1 MNKTKR
7 TWLGILAAAFAALVL
22 AASLVLALPV
32 FARSADAA
40 SGAKTEN
47 SVAKISKSG
56 THYYDSLQEAI
67 DAAEGYAASSSPTIT
82 LLKDVTLTEQVTLD
96 VSQIAEGKY
105 IKIDG
110 DGYTLST
117 SSVVQPFRIVGGT
130 GVKADVEVRISDLTM
145 KSTVP
150 QAKLLSVEGGAF
162 TLVLD
167 AVTLDTTGSAQNDR
181 ALSVGWNSTAGGT
194 VGIEMTDSTIR
205 TSASGYA
212 VMTYNPVAL
221 NIENSSLYG
230 YAALYMYNDVYEN
243 GTGSAGSVVT
253 INGSAITSDNV
264 YNTGSQSD
272 FAAFVFKDNDI
283 KVDIFNSDITANAKG
298 TAHHGIVMFDTSTG
312 SSVYTEST
320 NVTVTGSTV
329 HYIMTAGGSGTLR
342 FGAGTRSNVPFD
354 FDHDDILVSGCT
366 SLQDG
371 AGYVVSA
378 TDPAATCGNIGC
390 ISLQNAI
397 DTAQEGQAATIVLQK
412 DVAENVTIPAG
423 KEIVLDLNGHSLT
436 AESGTA
442 ITNNGTLTIKDGT
455 AAGSGEGYIAGTVS
469 AASKAV
475 YSTGPLTIENG
486 IFCGVY
492 AVDTKC
498 ASVNISGGVFK
509 GGSSPAVQFNKS
521 GGSLTIA
528 GGSFTSESTGSGA
541 VYVSAA
547 DSVTIEDAAI
557 TGSTYGFYSKAKEA
571 TIGGNT
577 TIDATNIGA
586 KNLAAIYAIGTKLTL
601 KDNVVIE
608 QLIRLANGTTARIES
623 GTYHAK
629 LTNIATNGAV
639 SNGEFCIVGGTFVS
653 EDITAWFDPAWLI
666 EGKVRYALYSEQ
678 DTGEYVV
685 NQYNG
690 NDTNVV
696 FIGGYVAQ
704 VDGVKYEDLAAALN
718 AANGKTLKLLTNVTD
733 SLTIEETMTLD
744 LGIFG
749 VGTDATTLTVNSDA
763 TLTIEGN
770 GHVYGSIANNGNIV
784 LRGGTY
790 NAAEIE
796 IDWVDT
802 GRAIAYDSGDELY
815 TVSGDVGV
823 TLTRDGKAYHFSN
836 LYTPF
841 NAGIIQTGE
850 TLVLQKDVVGGITLG
865 ESRQGHA
872 YTIDMN
878 GHNIEGSFILYA
890 GTLNI
895 VNNGV
900 ARANATLSNTQRI
913 FQILPLASHDAK
925 LVLGQNIDLVSG
937 GEAVFIQTPIE
948 TEDITNLDTLQPVAV
963 LHSSANILSQNSF
976 AIVANGTGHGTEIVI
991 DGGSVK
997 TEGDAPAIYHPQ
1009 YGALTVKG
1017 GAVVE
1022 GATGIEIR
1030 NGILRVED
1038 ATIRSTADT
1047 FEVVET
1053 PDKGGSTV
1061 TGAAIAVT
1069 KYNNAKVPLKVTIG
1083 EATLQA
1089 KEEGKALYEGYPDS
1103 AEGTLPSGN
1112 TVGMKIDGATIEA
1125 PVESKNVTEFIES
1138 GTFKKVFAPAFLA
1151 KDTALYMNVD
1161 KTSFAVAPANE
1172 TPAGMQKVVAMIGDQ
1187 AYASLQDAVNAV
1199 PANADAPTTIVLV
1212 GGNADQTITG
1222 NGVIVQSG
1230 QNIIIDFNGKTY
1242 DINNNTVGSSGT
1254 ETNGFQLLDG
1264 STVVMKNGV
1273 IRSDHAKILLQNYC
1287 ALTLED
1293 MKLSS
1298 TVTGC
1303 YIVSNNFGSMTVT
1316 GDTEIIADST
1326 KGQVAFDVY
1335 FGMSANYYGGI
1346 EINFTEDF
1354 TGKVEGAIEYGRA
1367 ASASGVEDW
1376 QEKASLSIA
1385 ADDTAVFDV
1394 SFEMETGANEENANI
1409 NIESGTFKKVFAP
1422 AFLAKDTALYM
1433 NGDKTSFAV
1442 ASANETPAGMQK
1454 VVAMIDDQVYA
1465 SLQDAITAAKDNE
1478 TVTLVANVTE
1488 QVTVPQGKT
1497 LTLDLFG
1504 HTLTYNE
1511 GKTLVNKGH
1520 LTIVSTGDRGT
1531 ISGATTAVYNGEN
1544 SENEDIPTQ
1553 LYDITLSLRNVI
1565 LISTGSVG
1573 AVTLNNNFA
1582 KIVSIDGC
1590 EIEAPAGTTA
1600 ISNSGSIEEIS
1611 DTTIKVEDSTG
1622 LFEASGKAIVLTG
1635 HPSIEGSG
1643 VVSSVSACDITGDI
1657 EVAKSSAGERTG
1669 SIVVGSDTKL
1679 NDGSE
1684 FVCGDGYYVFKNAD
1698 GNFTAGAEDVVV
1710 EAGAL
1715 AVIGDQAYASLQAA
1729 INAAKDGNTVTLL
1742 ADVVLTETVT
1752 IEKDLTLD
1760 LGSWTLTAP
1769 QNAAALVIEAGD
1781 VTIKGAAVQE
1791 KSSARAQI
1799 VGGAQADRVIVIKTN
1814 GTAAIESVSI
1824 QLDTTVNKIDEVAVL
1839 AAAVEING
1847 AKSVVLNG
1855 VAVEMNVVA
1864 ASGDSN
1870 NNVEGILI
1878 VNTGEAEIKESVLRV
1893 SLTAAESI
1901 ANAQLQLHGIHAE
1914 RTHLTVDTVDITT
1927 RCSGRCQDTGIVF
1940 YGAMTQDQV
1949 TAEGASEQYKVL
1961 NVINCNIDACIIG
1974 ISGNGGGT
1982 NHGTIMNIVDTK
1994 VDYSDRP
2001 NGAGVIGTGIY
2012 HPQYGILNVSG
2023 NDTYIIGGAGIEIR
2037 SGELNLAGGTVVG
2050 TDPLGHWSGGS
2061 GNTVGGAAVAV
2072 SQHTT
2077 ELPITVSITGGTLEA
2092 TGENGRSVY
2101 ELDTVESD
2109 EPSKGVA
2116 LSLTGGIYNAPV
2128 ESDNLTHFIEGGRFK
2143 TLPAAKYCSEDFAPV
2158 YSNGYFDVVPS
2169 TALKEAKAEAQADV
2183 RAYAAVLGLD
2193 WSDIQAAAADEE
2205 HANHDRASAVMTQY
2219 EAIAEAADTLAVK
2232 TSRAAALEK
2241 VKEYASALEASFEAY
2256 KKEKIKG
2263 EELAAALAGKEGE
2276 ADDVVLSTSVI
2287 AALYEAPTKE
2297 LFELYYANVLKE
2309 IADIRAF
2316 REEIAE
2322 QTAALKALDEALE
2335 ALDGALLGENGA
2347 LGTLQ
2352 SEIKNAIAAAQN
2364 AITGATADGTGGMSL
2379 KEVYDKLNTT
2389 IGEIRSE
2396 VTQALSKLQTDLTAV
2411 KNGMLNDTD
2420 LEQLLSGIQTK
2431 LDTAVTAIK
2440 DGDGNS
2446 IANAVSSIETA
2457 FGTLQT
2463 ELKSTI
2469 AEVKTQAD
2477 TLLTLFAKESDGY
2490 YTMKELAATL
2500 ATLATPEDLT
2510 SIQTTL
2516 TAITDAQEKME
2527 DAIAGVKTEMT
2538 AQTDAIDSAL
2548 TALTGKVDTLTGS
2561 LAAVNSGLTEKID
2574 ALQASA
2580 TALSTA
2586 LSALASK
2593 TDVAA
2598 VAADLKAAAEQLN
2611 AVKASV
2617 DSIAV
2622 QVSAAAAVEE
2632 AKTEGVAEIE
2642 AWLNAYLDEILG
2654 NETAGLVRASAYTA
2668 ETTEGEL
2675 YARLVESFGEDNA
2688 GLVLKYYNEALAA
2701 IDAAESVSDV
2711 TSAVSTFKAQV
2722 ASVEAAA
2729 GNAPSFTVTYILLAA
2744 VLVVALVAL
2753 LVLLLKRSPAPAPAP
2768 APASAPASE
2777 PASTAPA
2784 AEETAAAEAASEA
2797 EGDVIVLPELEEDQ
2811 EHVVIAA
2818 TTRTFDEAYEALAET
2833 ARSLFDRVKAYALTK
2848 EDAAESMQSSGVCVK
2863 RGGKLIVK
2871 LTVRRGNPVALFRI
2885 ENDLVKDFRRNAE
2898 SPVKLKVRATELVLH
2913 EEGDLEAAY
2922 AMVDLAVE
2930 QIERDIENAKER
2942 RREARRA
2949 RRLQNQAA
2957 AQTDETDKE
2966 D

>member
-40 SGAKTEN
+40 IGAQTEN

-56 THYYDSLQEAI
+56 THYYDSLQKAI

-96 VSQIAEGKY
+96 VSQIAEGRY
-105 IKIDG
+105 IKING
-110 DGYTLST
+110 DGCTLST
-117 SSVVQPFRIVGGT
+117 SSVEQPFRIVGGT

-221 NIENSSLYG
+221 NIESSTLCG
-230 YAALYMYNDVYEN
+230 YAALYMYNDVYKN
-243 GTGSAGSVVT
+243 GTGSATSVVT
-253 INGSAITSDNV
+253 INGSVITSDNV

-283 KVDIFNSDITANAKG
+283 KVDIFNSDITANANG
-298 TAHHGIVMFDTSTG
+298 TSLHGVVLFDASTG

-320 NVTVTGSTV
+320 SVTVTGDTV
-329 HYIMTAGGSGTLR
+329 HYIITNEGGSGTLR

-366 SLQDG
+366 PLQDG

-397 DTAQEGQAATIVLQK
+397 DTAQEGQAVTIVLKK

-442 ITNNGTLTIKDGT
+442 ITNNGTLTIKDDT

-469 AASKAV
+469 AASTVSATSKAV

-486 IFCGVY
+486 IFCGGY

-547 DSVTIEDAAI
+547 DSVTIKDAAI

-629 LTNIATNGAV
+629 LTNIATSGAV
-639 SNGEFCIVGGTFVS
+639 STGEFCIVGGIFVS

-666 EGKVRYALYSEQ
+666 DGEVRYALYSEQ

-685 NQYNG
+685 NQYHE
-690 NDTNVV
+690 NDTNAV

-704 VDGVKYEDLAAALN
+704 VDGMKYEDLAAALS

-733 SLTIEETMTLD
+733 PLTIEATMTLD

-749 VGTDATTLTVNSDA
+749 VGTDATTLTVNSGA
-763 TLTIEGN
+763 ILTIEGD
-770 GHVYGSIANNGNIV
+770 GHVYGSIENNGNIV

-790 NAAEIE
+790 NAAEIK
-796 IDWVDT
+796 IDWVDAD
-802 GRAIAYDSGDELY
+802 RAIAYDSGDELY

-823 TLTRDGKAYHFSN
+823 TLTRGGKAYHFSN

-878 GHNIEGSFILYA
+878 GHNIEGSFMLIA

-913 FQILPLASHDAK
+913 FQILPSANCGATLT
-925 LVLGQNIDLVSG
+925 LGQNIDLVSG
-937 GEAVFIQTPIE
+937 EEAVFIQTPIM
-948 TEDITNLDTLQPVAV
+948 TEDITDLDTLQPVAI

-1038 ATIRSTADT
+1038 ATIRSTADA

-1053 PDKGGSTV
+1053 PNKGGSTV

-1089 KEEGKALYEGYPDS
+1089 SKEGKALYEGYPDS
-1103 AEGTLPSGN
+1103 TEGTLPSGN
-1112 TVGMKIDGATIEA
+1112 TVEMKIDGATIEA
-1125 PVESKNVTEFIES
+1125 PVESKNVTEFIKS
-1138 GTFKKVFAPAFLA
+1138 GTFKTQDGTPIDVTEYLVDGMAQNTSGTVVPEAE
-1151 KDTALYMNVD
+1151 KDA
-1161 KTSFAVAPANE
+1161 
-1172 TPAGMQKVVAMIGDQ
+1172 VAMIGNTYYDT
-1187 AYASLQDAVNAV
+1187 LQDAVNAV
-1199 PANADAPTTIVLV
+1199 PANADAPTMIVLV

-1254 ETNGFQLLDG
+1254 ETNGFQLLGG

-1367 ASASGVEDW
+1367 ASASGVADW

-1442 ASANETPAGMQK
+1442 APANETPAGMQK

-1465 SLQDAITAAKDNE
+1465 SLQDAITAAKD
-1478 TVTLVANVTE
+1478 
-1488 QVTVPQGKT
+1488 
-1497 LTLDLFG
+1497 D
-1504 HTLTYNE
+1504 
-1511 GKTLVNKGH
+1511 
-1520 LTIVSTGDRGT
+1520 D
-1531 ISGATTAVYNGEN
+1531 
-1544 SENEDIPTQ
+1544 
-1553 LYDITLSLRNVI
+1553 
-1565 LISTGSVG
+1565 
-1573 AVTLNNNFA
+1573 
-1582 KIVSIDGC
+1582 
-1590 EIEAPAGTTA
+1590 
-1600 ISNSGSIEEIS
+1600 
-1611 DTTIKVEDSTG
+1611 
-1622 LFEASGKAIVLTG
+1622 
-1635 HPSIEGSG
+1635 
-1643 VVSSVSACDITGDI
+1643 
-1657 EVAKSSAGERTG
+1657 
-1669 SIVVGSDTKL
+1669 
-1679 NDGSE
+1679 
-1684 FVCGDGYYVFKNAD
+1684 
-1698 GNFTAGAEDVVV
+1698 
-1710 EAGAL
+1710 
-1715 AVIGDQAYASLQAA
+1715 
-1729 INAAKDGNTVTLL
+1729 TVTLL
-1742 ADVVLTETVT
+1742 ADIVLTETVT

-1781 VTIKGAAVQE
+1781 ATIKGAAVQG

-1824 QLDTTVNKIDEVAVL
+1824 QLNTTVNKIDEVAVL

-1855 VAVEMNVVA
+1855 VVVEMNVVA
-1864 ASGDSN
+1864 ASGDSS

-1878 VNTGEAEIKESVLRV
+1878 VNTGEVEIKESVLRV
-1893 SLTAAESI
+1893 SLTTAASI

-1914 RTHLTVDTVDITT
+1914 QTHLTVDTVDITT

-1940 YGAMTQDQV
+1940 YGAMTQDQA
-1949 TAEGASEQYKVL
+1949 TAESASEQYKVL

-2050 TDPLGHWSGGS
+2050 TDPLGHWSGDS

-2116 LSLTGGIYNAPV
+2116 LLLTGGTYNAPV
-2128 ESDNLTHFIEGGRFK
+2128 ESDNLTQFIEGGRFK

-2158 YSNGYFDVVPS
+2158 YSNGYFDVIPS
-2169 TALKEAKAEAQADV
+2169 TALKEAKADAQADV

-2193 WSDIQAAAADEE
+2193 WSDIQDAAADEA
-2205 HANHDRASAVMTQY
+2205 HADHDLASAVMAQY
-2219 EAIAEAADTLAVK
+2219 DAIAEAADTLAVK
-2232 TSRAAALEK
+2232 TIRATALEK
-2241 VKEYASALEASFEAY
+2241 VEEYASALEAAFEDY
-2256 KKEKIKG
+2256 KKDKIKG
-2263 EELAAALAGKEGE
+2263 EELAAALAGEEGE

-2297 LFELYYANVLKE
+2297 LFDLYYENVLEE

-2316 REEIAE
+2316 REEIAR
-2322 QTAALKALDEALE
+2322 QTAALKVLDDALE
-2335 ALDGALLGENGA
+2335 ALDGALLGADGA

-2379 KEVYDKLNTT
+2379 KDVHDELNKT
-2389 IGEIRSE
+2389 IGKIRSE
-2396 VTQALSKLQTDLTAV
+2396 VAQALSSLQSDLTAV
-2411 KNGMLNDTD
+2411 KNGMLNNAD
-2420 LEQLLSGIQTK
+2420 LEKLLSDIQTK
-2431 LDTAVTAIK
+2431 LDTAVTAITG
-2440 DGDGNS
+2440 GDGNS
-2446 IANAVSSIETA
+2446 IANAVNSIETA
-2457 FGTLQT
+2457 FTTLQT
-2463 ELKSTI
+2463 TLVGKIE
-2469 AEVKTQAD
+2469 AVKTQAD
-2477 TLLTLFAKESDGY
+2477 TLLTLFAKDSDGY

-2527 DAIAGVKTEMT
+2527 DAIAGVKTELT

-2632 AKTEGVAEIE
+2632 AKTEGAAEIE

-2768 APASAPASE
+2768 ASAPASE
-2777 PASTAPA
+2777 PASESPAPA
-2784 AEETAAAEAASEA
+2784 AEETAAAEAPSEA

-2818 TTRTFDEAYEALAET
+2818 TTRTFDEAYEALDET

-2957 AQTDETDKE
+2957 AQTDETDKTDKE

>member
-40 SGAKTEN
+40 GGAQTEN

-96 VSQIAEGKY
+96 VSQIAEGRY
-105 IKIDG
+105 IKING
-110 DGYTLST
+110 DEYTLST
-117 SSVVQPFRIVGGT
+117 SSVEQPFRIVGGT

-181 ALSVGWNSTAGGT
+181 ALSVGWESTAGGT

-212 VMTYNPVAL
+212 VMTYNPVVL
-221 NIENSSLYG
+221 NIENSSLCG
-230 YAALYMYNDVYEN
+230 YAALYMYNDVYKN

-253 INGSAITSDNV
+253 INGSTITSDNV
-264 YNTGSQSD
+264 YNAGSQSD
-272 FAAFVFKDNDI
+272 FAAFVFKDNNI

-547 DSVTIEDAAI
+547 DSVTIKDAAI

-629 LTNIATNGAV
+629 LTNIATSGAV

-666 EGKVRYALYSEQ
+666 EGEVRYALYSEQ

-685 NQYNG
+685 NQYHE

-704 VDGVKYEDLAAALN
+704 VDGVKYEDLAVALN
-718 AANGKTLKLLTNVTD
+718 AANGTTLKLLTNVTD
-733 SLTIEETMTLD
+733 PLTIEATMTLD

-749 VGTDATTLTVNSDA
+749 VGTDATTLTVNSGA
-763 TLTIEGN
+763 TLTIEGD
-770 GHVYGSIANNGNIV
+770 GYVYGSIENNGNIV

-790 NAAEIE
+790 NAAEIK
-796 IDWVDT
+796 IDWVDAD
-802 GRAIAYDSGDELY
+802 RAIAYDSGDELY

-823 TLTRDGKAYHFSN
+823 TLTRGGKAYHFSN

-913 FQILPLASHDAK
+913 FQILPSASYDAK

-937 GEAVFIQTPIE
+937 GEAVFIQTPIM
-948 TEDITNLDTLQPVAV
+948 TEDITDLDTLQPVAV

-997 TEGDAPAIYHPQ
+997 TEGGAPAIYHPQ

-1038 ATIRSTADT
+1038 ATIRSTADA
-1047 FEVVET
+1047 FEAVET

-1089 KEEGKALYEGYPDS
+1089 KEEGKALYEGYSDS

-1112 TVGMKIDGATIEA
+1112 TVEMKIDGATIEA

-1138 GTFKKVFAPAFLA
+1138 GTFKTQDGTPINVTDYLVDGMAQNTSGTVVPETE
-1151 KDTALYMNVD
+1151 KDA
-1161 KTSFAVAPANE
+1161 
-1172 TPAGMQKVVAMIGDQ
+1172 VAMIGDTYYNTLQ
-1187 AYASLQDAVNAV
+1187 AAVNAV

-1254 ETNGFQLLDG
+1254 ETNGFQLLGG

-1442 ASANETPAGMQK
+1442 APANETPAEMQK
-1454 VVAMIDDQVYA
+1454 VVAMIDDQVYE
-1465 SLQDAITAAKDNE
+1465 SLQDAITAAQDNE

-1497 LTLDLFG
+1497 LTLDLHG
-1504 HTLTYNE
+1504 YKLTYSE
-1511 GKTLVNKGH
+1511 EKTLVNKGH

-1531 ISGATTAVYNGEN
+1531 ISGVTTAVYNGEN

-1565 LISTGSVG
+1565 LTSTKSVG
-1573 AVTLNNNFA
+1573 AVTLNNNYA

-1590 EIEAPAGTTA
+1590 EIKAPDGMTA
-1600 ISNSGSIEEIS
+1600 ISNSGSIEKIS
-1611 DTTIKVEDSTG
+1611 DTTIKVEDSSDWIG
-1622 LFEASGKAIVLTG
+1622 GPGKAIVLTG
-1635 HPSIEGSG
+1635 HPSCEGSG

-1657 EVAKSSAGERTG
+1657 EVAKSSGGERTG
-1669 SIVVGSDTKL
+1669 SIVVGSDTTL
-1679 NDGSE
+1679 NKGSE

-1729 INAAKDGNTVTLL
+1729 ITAAKDGDTVTLL
-1742 ADVVLTETVT
+1742 ADIVLTETVT

-1781 VTIKGAAVQE
+1781 VTIKGAAVQG

-1824 QLDTTVNKIDEVAVL
+1824 QLNTTVNKIDEVAVL

-1855 VAVEMNVVA
+1855 VVVEMNVVA
-1864 ASGDSN
+1864 ASGDSS

-1878 VNTGEAEIKESVLRV
+1878 VNTGEVEIKESVLRV
-1893 SLTAAESI
+1893 SLTTAASI

-1914 RTHLTVDTVDITT
+1914 QTHLTVDTVDITT

-1940 YGAMTQDQV
+1940 YGAMTQDQA

-2012 HPQYGILNVSG
+2012 HPQYGILNVFG

-2050 TDPLGHWSGGS
+2050 TDPLGHWSGDS

-2116 LSLTGGIYNAPV
+2116 LLLTGGTYNAPV
-2128 ESDNLTHFIEGGRFK
+2128 ESKNLTQFIEGGRFK

-2158 YSNGYFDVVPS
+2158 YSNGYFDVIPS
-2169 TALKEAKAEAQADV
+2169 TALKEAKADAQADV
-2183 RAYAAVLGLD
+2183 RAYAVALGLD
-2193 WSDIQAAAADEE
+2193 WSDIQAAAADEG
-2205 HANHDRASAVMTQY
+2205 HANHDLASAVMTQY
-2219 EAIAEAADTLAVK
+2219 NAIAEAVDTLAVK

-2241 VKEYASALEASFEAY
+2241 VKEYASALEAAFEAY

-2263 EELAAALAGKEGE
+2263 EELAAALAGEEGE

-2316 REEIAE
+2316 REEIAG
-2322 QTAALKALDEALE
+2322 QTAALKTLDDALE
-2335 ALDGALLGENGA
+2335 ALDDALLGENGA

-2352 SEIKNAIAAAQN
+2352 SEIEDAIAAAQN
-2364 AITGATADGTGGMSL
+2364 AITGAAADGTGGMSL
-2379 KEVYDKLNTT
+2379 KEVYNKLNTT
-2389 IGEIRSE
+2389 IEEIRSK
-2396 VTQALSKLQTDLTAV
+2396 VAQALSSLQSDLTAV
-2411 KNGMLNDTD
+2411 KNGMLNDAD
-2420 LEQLLSGIQTK
+2420 LEELLSDIQTK
-2431 LDTAVTAIK
+2431 LDTAVTEITG
-2440 DGDGNS
+2440 GDGNS
-2446 IANAVSSIETA
+2446 IANAVNSIERA
-2457 FGTLQT
+2457 FTTLQT
-2463 ELKSTI
+2463 GLESKI
-2469 AEVKTQAD
+2469 EAVKTQAD
-2477 TLLTLFAKESDGY
+2477 TLLTLFAKDSDGY

-2516 TAITDAQEKME
+2516 TAITNAQKEIK
-2527 DAIAGVKTEMT
+2527 DAIAGVKTELT

-2598 VAADLKAAAEQLN
+2598 VAADLKAASEQLN

-2632 AKTEGVAEIE
+2632 AKTEGAAEIE
-2642 AWLNAYLDEILG
+2642 AWLNAYLDKILG
-2654 NETAGLVRASAYTA
+2654 NETAGLVRAAAYTA

-2768 APASAPASE
+2768 ASAPASE
-2777 PASTAPA
+2777 PASESPAPA
-2784 AEETAAAEAASEA
+2784 AEETAAAEAPSEA

-2818 TTRTFDEAYEALAET
+2818 TTRTFDEAYEALDET

-2957 AQTDETDKE
+2957 AQTDETDKTDKE

>member
-7 TWLGILAAAFAALVL
+7 TWLGILAAVFAALVL

-40 SGAKTEN
+40 GGAQTEN

-96 VSQIAEGKY
+96 VSQIAEGRY
-105 IKIDG
+105 IKING
-110 DGYTLST
+110 DEYTLST
-117 SSVVQPFRIVGGT
+117 SSVEQPFRIVGGT

-181 ALSVGWNSTAGGT
+181 ALSVGWESTAGGT

-212 VMTYNPVAL
+212 VMTYNPVVL
-221 NIENSSLYG
+221 NIENSSLCG
-230 YAALYMYNDVYEN
+230 YAALYMYNDVYKN

-253 INGSAITSDNV
+253 INGSTITSDNV
-264 YNTGSQSD
+264 YNAGSQSD
-272 FAAFVFKDNDI
+272 FAAFVFKDNNI

-547 DSVTIEDAAI
+547 DSVTIKDAAI

-601 KDNVVIE
+601 KENVVIE

-629 LTNIATNGAV
+629 LTNIATSGAV

-666 EGKVRYALYSEQ
+666 EGEVRYALYSEQ

-685 NQYNG
+685 NQYHE

-704 VDGVKYEDLAAALN
+704 VDGVKYEDLAVALN
-718 AANGKTLKLLTNVTD
+718 AANGTTLKLLTNVTD
-733 SLTIEETMTLD
+733 PLTIEATMTLD

-749 VGTDATTLTVNSDA
+749 VGTDATTLTVNSGA
-763 TLTIEGN
+763 TLTIEGD
-770 GHVYGSIANNGNIV
+770 GYVYGSIENNGNIV

-790 NAAEIE
+790 NAAEIK
-796 IDWVDT
+796 IDWVDAD
-802 GRAIAYDSGDELY
+802 RAIAYDSGDELY

-823 TLTRDGKAYHFSN
+823 TLTRGGKAYHFSN

-913 FQILPLASHDAK
+913 FQILPSASYDAK

-937 GEAVFIQTPIE
+937 GEAVFIQTPIM
-948 TEDITNLDTLQPVAV
+948 TEDITDLDTLQPVAV

-997 TEGDAPAIYHPQ
+997 TEGGAPAIYHPQ

-1038 ATIRSTADT
+1038 ATIRSTADA
-1047 FEVVET
+1047 FEAVET

-1089 KEEGKALYEGYPDS
+1089 KEEGKALYEGYSDS

-1112 TVGMKIDGATIEA
+1112 TVEMKIDGATIEA

-1138 GTFKKVFAPAFLA
+1138 GTFKTQDGTPINVTDYLVDGMAQNTSGTVVPETE
-1151 KDTALYMNVD
+1151 KDA
-1161 KTSFAVAPANE
+1161 
-1172 TPAGMQKVVAMIGDQ
+1172 VAMIGDTYYNTLQ
-1187 AYASLQDAVNAV
+1187 AAVNAV

-1254 ETNGFQLLDG
+1254 ETNGFQLLGG

-1442 ASANETPAGMQK
+1442 APANETPAEMQK
-1454 VVAMIDDQVYA
+1454 VVAMIDDQVYE
-1465 SLQDAITAAKDNE
+1465 SLQDAIDAAKDNE

-1497 LTLDLFG
+1497 LTLDLHG
-1504 HTLTYNE
+1504 YKLTYSE
-1511 GKTLVNKGH
+1511 EKTLVNKGH

-1531 ISGATTAVYNGEN
+1531 ISGVTTAVYNGEN

-1565 LISTGSVG
+1565 LTSTKSVG
-1573 AVTLNNNFA
+1573 AVTLNNNYA

-1590 EIEAPAGTTA
+1590 EIKAPDGMTA
-1600 ISNSGSIEEIS
+1600 ISNSGSIEKIS

-1622 LFEASGKAIVLTG
+1622 LFKASGKAIVLTG

-1669 SIVVGSDTKL
+1669 SIVVGSDTTL

-1698 GNFTAGAEDVVV
+1698 GNFIAGAEDVVV

-1715 AVIGDQAYASLQAA
+1715 AVIGDQAYASLQDA
-1729 INAAKDGNTVTLL
+1729 ITAAKDDDTVTLL
-1742 ADVVLTETVT
+1742 AD
-1752 IEKDLTLD
+1752 
-1760 LGSWTLTAP
+1760 
-1769 QNAAALVIEAGD
+1769 AAAEASQYTIAKNLTIDLNNKALTGTRWNSAALWTIGALGTKD
-1781 VTIKGAAVQE
+1781 SPVKVTFK
-1791 KSSARAQI
+1791 
-1799 VGGAQADRVIVIKTN
+1799 N
-1814 GTAAIESVSI
+1814 GTINYTSDVAAHAFLVRYNATLVLENVTLNFKDQGGNAIELGTQSASSNGGNLELVDS
-1824 QLDTTVNKIDEVAVL
+1824 KIVAES
-1839 AAAVEING
+1839 AFA
-1847 AKSVVLNG
+1847 G
-1855 VAVEMNVVA
+1855 VAVFGTKSDA
-1864 ASGDSN
+1864 AYKSTVTAKNSTITASTYGIAN
-1870 NNVEGILI
+1870 NGALY
-1878 VNTGEAEIKESVLRV
+1878 NTAI
-1893 SLTAAESI
+1893 SLTNTNVT
-1901 ANAQLQLHGIHAE
+1901 ANAADSTAI
-1914 RTHLTVDTVDITT
+1914 
-1927 RCSGRCQDTGIVF
+1927 F
-1940 YGAMTQDQV
+1940 NPGAGEV
-1949 TAEGASEQYKVL
+1949 SV
-1961 NVINCNIDACIIG
+1961 
-1974 ISGNGGGT
+1974 SGGT
-1982 NHGTIMNIVDTK
+1982 ITG
-1994 VDYSDRP
+1994 
-2001 NGAGVIGTGIY
+2001 GTGIEMRA
-2012 HPQYGILNVSG
+2012 GSLTVE
-2023 NDTYIIGGAGIEIR
+2023 GGAEIIATGTFEQPQAVDEGSTLKGVAIGI
-2037 SGELNLAGGTVVG
+2037 
-2050 TDPLGHWSGGS
+2050 
-2061 GNTVGGAAVAV
+2061 

-2077 ELPITVSITGGTLEA
+2077 NLGISVTLKDGTYTA
-2092 TGENGRSVY
+2092 QKGYAVY
-2101 ELDTVESD
+2101 EADVQDDITE
-2109 EPSKGVA
+2109 GVA
-2116 LSLTGGIYNAPV
+2116 LSLTGGTYNAPV
-2128 ESDNLTHFIEGGRFK
+2128 ESKNLTRFIEGGRFK

-2158 YSNGYFDVVPS
+2158 YSNGYFDVIPS
-2169 TALKEAKAEAQADV
+2169 TALKEAKADAQADV
-2183 RAYAAVLGLD
+2183 RAYAVALGLD
-2193 WSDIQAAAADEE
+2193 WSDIQAAAADEK
-2205 HANHDRASAVMTQY
+2205 HANHDLASAVMTQY
-2219 EAIAEAADTLAVK
+2219 NAIAEAVDTLAVK

-2241 VKEYASALEASFEAY
+2241 VKEYASALEAAFEAY

-2263 EELAAALAGKEGE
+2263 EELAAALAGEEGE

-2316 REEIAE
+2316 REEIAG
-2322 QTAALKALDEALE
+2322 QTAALKTLDEALE
-2335 ALDGALLGENGA
+2335 ALDDALLGENGA

-2352 SEIKNAIAAAQN
+2352 SEIEDAIAAAQN
-2364 AITGATADGTGGMSL
+2364 AITGAAADGTGGMSL
-2379 KEVYDKLNTT
+2379 KEVYNELDTT
-2389 IGEIRSE
+2389 IEEIRSK
-2396 VTQALSKLQTDLTAV
+2396 VAQALSSLQSDLTAV
-2411 KNGMLNDTD
+2411 KNGMLNDAD
-2420 LEQLLSGIQTK
+2420 LEKLLSDIQTK
-2431 LDTAVTAIK
+2431 LDTAVTEITG
-2440 DGDGNS
+2440 GDGNS
-2446 IANAVSSIETA
+2446 IANAVNSIERA
-2457 FGTLQT
+2457 FTTLQT
-2463 ELKSTI
+2463 GLESKI
-2469 AEVKTQAD
+2469 EAVKTQAD
-2477 TLLTLFAKESDGY
+2477 TLLTLFAKDSDGY

-2510 SIQTTL
+2510 SIQSTL
-2516 TAITDAQEKME
+2516 TAITDAQKEVK
-2527 DAIAGVKTEMT
+2527 DAIAGVKTELT

-2598 VAADLKAAAEQLN
+2598 VAADLKAVAEQLN

-2632 AKTEGVAEIE
+2632 AKTEGAAEIE

-2768 APASAPASE
+2768 APASEPASE

-2784 AEETAAAEAASEA
+2784 AEETAAAEAPSEA

-2818 TTRTFDEAYEALAET
+2818 TTRTFDEAYEALDET

-2957 AQTDETDKE
+2957 AQTDETDKTDKTDKE